1 MEKPHILIVDDEP
14 LVLASVSDLLEF
26 EYTVHQSDN
35 PHEALSII
43 KDDRYELKVIMSD
56 QRMPGMYGHELL
68 REAKKIRPNTIR
80 LLLTG
85 YSDLESIMY
94 SVNVGEIFRYINK
107 PWKSETLLNV
117 FRLAVKL
124 YDQMM
129 ALDTSK
135 HAKKSLQKELPE
147 QEQPEEVKAES
158 KTVLMIGY
166 SDKVFDHYHSVL
178 KSKYNVVNVH
188 TTQEALD
195 DLKKM
200 DVSVIVSEINLG
212 ITSTLDF
219 LIKIKQGFPN
229 VVTIMLTKSI
239 DANFAIRAIND
250 LNVFRYLT
258 PPIDDDEFRS
268 LVDEAFRRSDEFKS
282 KTRLDLFRSHKSEVE
297 SSNSLHNKSSDLRS
311 NLKAAQDILSKK
323 KGY

>member
-1 MEKPHILIVDDEP
+1 
-14 LVLASVSDLLEF
+14 
-26 EYTVHQSDN
+26 
-35 PHEALSII
+35 
-43 KDDRYELKVIMSD
+43 
-56 QRMPGMYGHELL
+56 
-68 REAKKIRPNTIR
+68 
-80 LLLTG
+80 
-85 YSDLESIMY
+85 
-94 SVNVGEIFRYINK
+94 
-107 PWKSETLLNV
+107 
-117 FRLAVKL
+117 
-124 YDQMM
+124 
-129 ALDTSK
+129 
-135 HAKKSLQKELPE
+135 
-147 QEQPEEVKAES
+147 
-158 KTVLMIGY
+158 MIGY

-195 DLKKM
+195 DLRKM

-282 KTRLDLFRSHKSEVE
+282 KTRLDLFRSHKSEAE
-297 SSNSLHNKSSDLRS
+297 PGNALHNKSSELRS

>member
-147 QEQPEEVKAES
+147 QEQPEEVKAET